1 VKNFIQF
8 DPSRGFPVGDDI
20 NYICGMCGES
30 LPSLPVNAVA
40 CKCRNIVVDA
50 DAGRVSV
57 KDESKIRAYHSSKA

>member
-1 VKNFIQF
+1 MKKPIQF
-8 DPSRGFPVGDDI
+8 DPSKGFPVGDDI
-20 NYICGMCGES
+20 SYTCEMCGES

-57 KDESKIRAYHSSKA
+57 KGDSKIRAYHSPGA